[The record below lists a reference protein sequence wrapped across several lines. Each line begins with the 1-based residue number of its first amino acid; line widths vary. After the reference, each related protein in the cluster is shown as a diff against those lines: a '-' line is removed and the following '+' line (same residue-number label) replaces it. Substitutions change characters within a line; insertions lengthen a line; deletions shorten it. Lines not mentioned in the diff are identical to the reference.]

1 MPRLPQ
7 PLRIAIDTGG
17 TFTDCVWIDPATRRL
32 RMLKVFSTP
41 ADPSQAIVEALL
53 RVPHACPERSRRVS
67 RSLRDVGISSTDHP
81 DFILLHG
88 TTVGTNTLLER
99 KGARTALVT
108 TAGFEDAIE
117 IGRQARPKL
126 YDFFFDRIEP
136 LVSQDL
142 RFGINERTAANGE
155 ILAAPTPEEL
165 RSLADQLAKAR
176 PQSIA
181 ISLLFSFANPKNE
194 EAVAEAL
201 QPLAVPLSISHQILP
216 EFREYERTSTVVI
229 NAYLQPVMQS
239 YLENLE
245 KRSRRHAAR
254 NVSLTTS
261 TLHVAAGA
269 SPAQARATSQGGETI
284 EVSQLVSAARPANA
298 EDEPLTVV
306 RAEVGERRFSAAKR
320 ADVEE
325 RPRAVVRA
333 TVEERPFRAAKSVAR
348 NRALAPVSW
357 LPPEAESRKPE
368 APARIFVMQS
378 SGGIT
383 ALSTAARE
391 PVRTVLSGPAGGVVG
406 AVATARAS
414 GFENIIAFD
423 MGGTSTDV
431 SLVEGEIKTANDAH
445 IAGLPVSV
453 PMLDIHTVG
462 AGGGSLARFDAA
474 GVLRVGPESAGA
486 DPGPICYGRGL
497 QPTVTDANLLLGRLQ
512 PTRFLGGDF
521 TLDLDRARRVTK
533 EWLQQQGSNLTLEK
547 FAAGVIRVVNSIM
560 EKATRV
566 VSIERGRDPRHFA
579 LVAFG
584 GAGGLHA
591 CALAEALSIPHVIV
605 PAFPGALSAL
615 GILASDVVKDYSRTV
630 LWCASGKVPTDKVNR
645 EFDALEKAAT
655 KDFRQ
660 EEWQGRPRY
669 NRSVDIRYRGQG
681 YELNL
686 PFTKNLLRDFEQE
699 HRRRYG
705 YSHPTREVELVTLR
719 LHAVVKSPRM
729 KAITTHAEKIDH
741 VGTGAFAGPGRAK
754 LGSIPSPRSPVL
766 FDGKKLPTKIYH
778 RDDLRPGRRYPG
790 PAIIT
795 EYSATT
801 IIPPGKHF
809 LLDRASNL
817 VVSIRPKSARSH
829 PS

>member
-17 TFTDCVWIDPATRRL
+17 TFTDCVWTDPKTRRL
-32 RMLKVFSTP
+32 KMLKVFSTP
-41 ADPSQAIVEALL
+41 ADPSHAIVEALK
-53 RVPHACPERSRRVS
+53 RITSAE
-67 RSLRDVGISSTDHP
+67 

-108 TAGFEDAIE
+108 TKGFEDAIE

-136 LVSQDL
+136 LVPKDL
-142 RFGINERTAANGE
+142 RFGIHERTSAEGE
-155 ILAAPTPEEL
+155 ILTEPSPEEL
-165 RSLADQLAKAR
+165 RSLAARVTAAK

-181 ISLLFSFANPKNE
+181 ISLLFSFANAKNE
-194 EAVAEAL
+194 EAVTKAL
-201 QPLAVPLSISHQILP
+201 KAIDVPLSISHEILP

-229 NAYLQPVMQS
+229 NAYLQPVMQR

-245 KRSRRHAAR
+245 AK
-254 NVSLTTS
+254 SLAMAQP
-261 TLHVAAGA
+261 HGAAGA
-269 SPAQARATSQGGETI
+269 SPAQVMASI
-284 EVSQLVSAARPANA
+284 
-298 EDEPLTVV
+298 LTNEGLGVALGL
-306 RAEVGERRFSAAKR
+306 RAAKR
-320 ADVEE
+320 AS
-325 RPRAVVRA
+325 
-333 TVEERPFRAAKSVAR
+333 VEERPFRAAKRRNKGRASASVV
-348 NRALAPVSW
+348 P
-357 LPPEAESRKPE
+357 
-368 APARIFVMQS
+368 RIFVMQS

-406 AVATARAS
+406 AAATARAS
-414 GFENIIAFD
+414 GFHNIIAFD

-431 SLVEGEIKTANDAH
+431 SLVEGEIKTANDAQ
-445 IAGLPVSV
+445 IAGLPIGV

-486 DPGPICYGRGL
+486 DPGPICYGRGT

-512 PTRFLGGDF
+512 PTRFLGGNF
-521 TLDLDRARRVTK
+521 TLDLDRTRRITQ
-533 EWLQQQGSNLTLEK
+533 EWLKKSGSNLTLEK
-547 FAAGVIRVVNSIM
+547 FAAGVIRVVNTTM
-560 EKATRV
+560 EKAIRV

-615 GILASDVVKDYSRTV
+615 GILASDVVKDYSRTI
-630 LWCASGKVPTDKVNR
+630 LWRVSR
-645 EFDALEKAAT
+645 EIPHAKINLEFAALEKIAT
-655 KDFRQ
+655 RDFRD
-660 EEWQGRPRY
+660 ESWHGSPRY
-669 NRSVDIRYRGQG
+669 QRTVDLRYRGQG
-681 YELNL
+681 YELNIPL
-686 PFTKNLLRDFEQE
+686 TKNLLRNFEQE

-705 YSHPTREVELVTLR
+705 YTHPSREIELVTLR
-719 LHAVVKSPRM
+719 LRATIEAKR
-729 KAITTHAEKIDH
+729 TH
-741 VGTGAFAGPGRAK
+741 VGMSAVGRPGRAM
-754 LGSIPSPRSPVL
+754 LGKPSSPDAPVQ
-766 FDGKKLPTKIYH
+766 FDGTKLKTKIYS
-778 RDDLRPGRRYPG
+778 REQLQPGKKYSG

-801 IIPPGKHF
+801 VIPPRKRF
-809 LLDRASNL
+809 EIDRAANL
-817 VVSIRPKSARSH
+817 IVSL
-829 PS
+829 